1 MPGAGCRERAMMKKC
16 PFCAEEIPEES
27 RVCKF
32 CSSAI
37 VKKCPFCAEEIA
49 VLARRCRFCNS
60 DLSGETGEPKAS
72 FSRARQRADATLGED
87 RGIVVTILLTIVTCG
102 IWGLVVQYKIGE
114 ELNRHQGR
122 SQINA
127 AMDLVLIFVTCGLWT
142 FYVMYKYPRVLQEIT
157 VEEEMP
163 VVDVTVPC
171 ILLTVFQL
179 YIVALAILQNEL
191 NKHWE
196 AHRTLKASGL

>member
-1 MPGAGCRERAMMKKC
+1 MMKRC

-32 CSSAI
+32 CSSTV
-37 VKKCPFCAEEIA
+37 VKKCPFCAEEIVA
-49 VLARRCRFCNS
+49 TARRCRFCSS
-60 DLSGETGEPKAS
+60 DLSGGTGEPKAKPT
-72 FSRARQRADATLGED
+72 RARQRADSTLGEE
-87 RGIVVTILLTIVTCG
+87 RGIVVTILLIFVTCG
-102 IWGLVVQYKIGE
+102 IWGFVVLYKIGD
-114 ELNRHQGR
+114 ELNRHQGKN
-122 SQINA
+122 QVNA
-127 AMDLVLIFVTCGLWT
+127 AMDLLLFFVTCGFWGIYL
-142 FYVMYKYPRVLQEIT
+142 MYKYPRVLQEIT

-171 ILLTVFQL
+171 ILLTVFGL
-179 YIVALAILQNEL
+179 YIVALAILQNEM